1 MNLDLDRRVAEP
13 YKSSSQK
20 IRVLTEHWV
29 TQEAYCPNRGNA
41 HLNRY
46 SNNQPVADFFC
57 GSCDEDFELKSKK
70 NILGAKIVDGAYQ
83 AMLDR
88 LADVRNP
95 NFFLLNY
102 DPNSYQVSNFFVIP
116 KHFLVP
122 EIIEK
127 RNPLSVRARRAGW
140 IGCNILLGRIPEA
153 GRIFL
158 VRDRR
163 VEAKEKVRAVWRE
176 TLFLREEKKVESR
189 GWILDVM
196 RCIELTRKKVFT
208 LADIYKFESMLA
220 KQHLGNRHIKDKI
233 RQQLQLLRDQRILK
247 FLGGGCYERV
257 SA

>member
-1 MNLDLDRRVAEP
+1 MNLNLDKRGIKL

-20 IRVLTEHWV
+20 VRVMTEHWV
-29 TQEAYCPNRGNA
+29 GQEAYCPNCGNA
-41 HLNRY
+41 RLGKY

-57 GSCDEDFELKSKK
+57 GSCEEDFELKSKK
-70 NILGAKIVDGAYQ
+70 DSLGTKIVDGSYR

-88 LADVRNP
+88 LAGAHNP

-102 DPNSYQVSNFFVIP
+102 DLHSYQVSNFFVIP
-116 KHFLVP
+116 KHFFVP
-122 EIIEK
+122 EIVEK
-127 RNPLSVRARRAGW
+127 RSPLSVSARRAGW

-158 VRDRR
+158 VRNRQI
-163 VEAKEKVRAVWRE
+163 EAKETVCAVWRK

-208 LADIYKFESMLA
+208 LTDIYKFETMLA
-220 KQHLGNRHIKDKI
+220 KQHPGNRHIKDKI
-233 RQQLQLLRDQRILK
+233 RQQLQILRDRHHIQFTGRGEYRLP
-247 FLGGGCYERV
+247 
-257 SA
+257 